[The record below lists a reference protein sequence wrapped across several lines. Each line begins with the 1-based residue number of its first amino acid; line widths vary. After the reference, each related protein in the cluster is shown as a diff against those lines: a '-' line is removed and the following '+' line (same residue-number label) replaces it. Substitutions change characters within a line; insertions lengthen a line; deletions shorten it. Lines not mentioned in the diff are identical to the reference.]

1 MRIFCTREKLAEF
14 VNPIPDDWQ
23 ALIESAS
30 LLVAQETR
38 AALYDVDPAGMPT
51 DPDVIDA
58 MAEAVA
64 VQVREWVQAGLD
76 PVAGYMGTKG
86 EVASSSIDGASVSFT
101 TKDAESVKLALTSL
115 CPMAVAVLADAG
127 LVGGLPWAY

>member
-14 VNPIPDDWQ
+14 VSEIPDDADVLLQ
-23 ALIESAS
+23 LAS
-30 LLVAQETR
+30 LLAARETR
-38 AALYDVDPAGMPT
+38 AALYDTDPAGMPT

-64 VQVREWVQAGLD
+64 VQVREWVQSGVD
-76 PVAGYMGTKG
+76 PVAGYLGTKG
-86 EVASSSIDGASVSFT
+86 EVASSSIDGASVSFA
-101 TKDAESVKLALTSL
+101 TKDSESVRLALSSL